1 MQIDKNRYFKRKKKQ
16 SRKVSKKVM
25 PSMSQRN

>member
-16 SRKVSKKVM
+16 SRKVTKREKSFGD
-25 PSMSQRN
+25 SS